1 MSKEVVKAKIKI
13 EFTEGIELNENST
26 YEDVLSFL
34 SGSMNNEA
42 VGEVTLKVEFED
54 GTETEFERDGEEG
67 EDLAEEDEEED
78 EEEEDEDD
86 DEEEDEEEDEDED
99 EDEEE
104 DEDEDE
110 DEDDE
115 DEDEDEDD
123 DDDDE
128 DEDEDEDDEEDDEDA
143 QLVDTEAAS
152 SGNEA
157 ENKRIRRRKLIETFI
172 LDRMAL

>member
-78 EEEEDEDD
+78 EEEE
-86 DEEEDEEEDEDED
+86 EEEEEDEDED

-110 DEDDE
+110 DEDGDDE
-115 DEDEDEDD
+115 DEDEDDDD

-152 SGNEA
+152 SGNDA